1 MYIDSTVYILFNNY
15 YAQWPLMFI
24 NLMRLGDE
32 VEPLDKETEGFL
44 PF

>member
-15 YAQWPLMFI
+15 YAQWPLTFI